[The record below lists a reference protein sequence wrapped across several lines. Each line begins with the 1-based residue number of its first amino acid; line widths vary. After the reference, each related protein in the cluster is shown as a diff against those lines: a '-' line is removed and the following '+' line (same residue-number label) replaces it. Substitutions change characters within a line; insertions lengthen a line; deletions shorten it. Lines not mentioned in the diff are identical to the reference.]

1 MNFWDLVLEMQ
12 SNNFKQSIMGH
23 TSKRIEDSGAE
34 SNVDYDGQLKRF
46 QNKRIIAN
54 GLETI
59 LVIF

>member
-1 MNFWDLVLEMQ
+1 MQ